1 VRFCGPLRAPW
12 LRRLALAVIL
22 SVGFQIA
29 AAQPSAE
36 EVSRPPQRLAVVYP
50 EVREPFRSVFRSIVQ
65 GVEAEVPMPVT
76 SIEISGDQPAASV
89 AERLREREIRSVILL
104 GKRGLDI
111 SAELDPDLH
120 KVVGAVFAS
129 PEIIPAGVEAISLAP
144 APRRLFAFLRDLAPS
159 VEQITVIHGADENR
173 WLIQMGSD
181 AAEELGYRLVA
192 IEVDSIREAAN
203 AYRDLLER
211 SRSGKDAIWLL
222 QASSFLDESSV
233 LQMILREAWNRNL
246 IIFSSNPSHVP
257 KGALFSLFPDNE
269 MMGRD
274 LARLAA
280 KNPGAQTTL
289 QPVEALQTAVNV
301 RTADHLGLGLGAS
314 ARQRFDMVF
323 PNR

>member
-1 VRFCGPLRAPW
+1 MRFCGPLRATW
-12 LRRLALAVIL
+12 LRRFALAVIL
-22 SVGFQIA
+22 SAGFETA
-29 AAQPSAE
+29 AAQPNAE
-36 EVSRPPQRLAVVYP
+36 ELSRPPERLAVVYP
-50 EVREPFRSVFRSIVQ
+50 EVREPFRSVFRSILE
-65 GVEAEVPMPVT
+65 GVEAEAPMPVT
-76 SIEISGDQPAASV
+76 SIEINSDQTTAAV

-104 GKRGLDI
+104 GKRGLDV
-111 SAELDPDLH
+111 SAELEPGLH

-129 PEIIPAGVEAISLAP
+129 PEIIPDGVEAISLAP
-144 APRRLFAFLRDLAPS
+144 APQRLFAFLRDLAPS
-159 VEQITVIHGADENR
+159 VEQITVVHGADENR
-173 WLIQMGSD
+173 WLIEMGSD
-181 AAEELGYRLVA
+181 AATALGYRLVA
-192 IEVDSIREAAN
+192 IEVESIREAAN

-246 IIFSSNPSHVP
+246 IVFSSNPSHVP
-257 KGALFSLFPDNE
+257 KGALFSLFPDNKL
-269 MMGRD
+269 MGRD

-280 KNPGAQTTL
+280 RNPGSQPTL

-301 RTADHLGLGLGAS
+301 RTADHLGLGISAG